1 MNEIRKAC
9 LQIDPSGGYKPGVTF
24 VVASKRN
31 HTRFFPMNSK
41 DAVNK
46 IPNSFKNRKWI

>member
-9 LQIDPSGGYKPGVTF
+9 MAARPNGDYKPGVTF

-31 HTRFFPMNSK
+31 HTRFFPIDDDDK
-41 DAVNK
+41 V
-46 IPNSFKNRKWI
+46 